1 MLLTLGGL
9 PSYKGGC
16 TGKSFTRIALALLN
30 MARLVGRSI
39 IGFRDGGETSEHFY
53 AIDPANGQRLQPAF
67 SPATSRD
74 VERAAQLA
82 GEAFAVYGRTSGQ
95 ARGAFLRTIAANIES
110 ITDKLIERARQ
121 ETALPKPRL
130 EGETART
137 CGQLRL
143 FAQVVEE
150 GSWVGARIDR
160 ADPDRRPTPKPA
172 IRSMLRPLGPVAV
185 FGAANFPLAF
195 SVAGGDTASA
205 LAAGNPVIVKAHP
218 AHPGTSELV
227 GQSIRTSVRECG
239 LHEGVFSLLFDR
251 GTQVGRAL
259 VTHPILK
266 AVGFTGSR
274 SAGRALMD
282 LAASRPEPIPFFAE
296 MSSTNPVFILP
307 GALRERGESV
317 ANGLHTSFTLGAG
330 QFCTKPGM
338 VFVPQGA
345 EGQAF
350 TQMLQKLVAG
360 SVDYYL
366 LTSGIRSSYLSAVA
380 GRKEHAVST
389 SVTEGTTAT
398 PGAGYSVGAVLFETD
413 AASFLKRPELEAEIF
428 GPTTLLVQHSS
439 HEEVL
444 EMARRL
450 GGHLTA
456 SVHGTEKDLRDY
468 ADLIAILENK
478 VGRLIFNGFPT
489 GVEVSHAMVHGGPYP
504 ATSDGRFTSVGSPAI
519 FRFAR
524 PVCYQGFPDGALP
537 EELTDANPLG
547 IWRMIDGQMTRGTK
561 APAGKQT
568 VGST

>member
-1 MLLTLGGL
+1 
-9 PSYKGGC
+9 
-16 TGKSFTRIALALLN
+16 
-30 MARLVGRSI
+30 MAILVGRSI
-39 IGFRDGGETSEHFY
+39 IGFRDGGEACEQFY
-53 AIDPANGQRLQPAF
+53 GVNPANGQRLQPAF
-67 SPATSRD
+67 SPAAAGD

-82 GEAFAVYGRTSGQ
+82 VEAFAVYGRTSGQ

-110 ITDKLIERARQ
+110 IADELIERACQ

-137 CGQLRL
+137 CAQLRL

-160 ADPDRRPTPKPA
+160 ADPDRKPTPKPD

-185 FGAANFPLAF
+185 FGASNFPLAF

-239 LHEGVFSLLFDR
+239 LHEGVFSLLFDS
-251 GTQVGRAL
+251 GTRVGVAL
-259 VTHPILK
+259 VTHPLLK

-274 SAGRALMD
+274 SAGRTLMD

-296 MSSTNPVFILP
+296 MSSTNPVFVLP
-307 GALRERGESV
+307 GALRERSETV
-317 ANGLHTSFTLGAG
+317 ANDLYTSCTLGAG

-338 VFVPQGA
+338 VFVPQGV

-350 TQMLQKLVAG
+350 AQMLQELIAG
-360 SVDYYL
+360 SVDYHL
-366 LTSGIRSSYLSAVA
+366 LTSAIRSSYLSAVA
-380 GRKEHAVST
+380 GRKEDAALK

-398 PGAGYSVGAVLFETD
+398 AGAGHSVSAVLFETD
-413 AASFLKRPELEAEIF
+413 AASFLNRPELEAEIF

-439 HEEVL
+439 HEELL
-444 EMARRL
+444 EIARRL

-456 SVHGTEKDLRDY
+456 TVHGTDKDLRDF
-468 ADLIAILENK
+468 ADLIAILEDK
-478 VGRLIFNGFPT
+478 VGRLVFNGFPT
-489 GVEVSHAMVHGGPYP
+489 GVEVSHAVVHGGPYP
-504 ATSDGRFTSVGSPAI
+504 ATSDGRFTSVGSQAI
-519 FRFAR
+519 LRFAR
-524 PVCYQGFPDGALP
+524 PVCYQGFPDHALP
-537 EELTDANPLG
+537 EELRDANPLG
-547 IWRMIDGQMTRGTK
+547 IWRMIEGQMTRE
-561 APAGKQT
+561 
-568 VGST
+568 